1 MLSRP
6 WPTTFE
12 QTVPHNF
19 ELRAKQLFC
28 AYMQKQIPVRSRC
41 STFLQAAKLLS
52 EVKAEKAALE
62 LQKQVCSST
71 HMSATCVHLL
81 CAFHTHVCHLRAF
94 VVCIPHTC
102 LPPACICCMHSTHMS
117 ASCVHSLQLG
127 IVIKCAKLVVFTCY
141 RKLCYISALAT
152 SDSDPS

>member
-19 ELRAKQLFC
+19 ELRGKQLFC

-81 CAFHTHVCHLRAF
+81 YAFHTHVCFLCAFTATGHCDKVCETCGVYLLQKIVLHFSSGNLRF
-94 VVCIPHTC
+94 
-102 LPPACICCMHSTHMS
+102 
-117 ASCVHSLQLG
+117 
-127 IVIKCAKLVVFTCY
+127 
-141 RKLCYISALAT
+141 
-152 SDSDPS
+152 